1 MKKGASGP
9 FLVEE
14 HDQND
19 HDGSKAQQVF
29 HDVIHCSSP

>member
-19 HDGSKAQQVF
+19 HEGSEAQ
-29 HDVIHCSSP
+29 